1 MNDVLVVSLGMMMS
15 LLCEACIKDTGM
27 SILNIFLFINMIGL
41 YYIIQK
47 IHIEVKISLN

>member
-27 SILNIFLFINMIGL
+27 SILNIFLFINMVGL